1 MKQRQ
6 NAPVNHAER
15 EPLQAAA
22 LSSAA
27 SVRSESFGASTEAN
41 NSPRQLAQGALM
53 TQLMAGPSPAST
65 APAAAAG
72 PGATVQL
79 KGRIDLSKIDDE
91 EKRKRIEVLIK
102 QAREQRIAD
111 KQVARQ
117 TWLPDRHKDQADTM
131 DSAYNSSMEAAR
143 KKYGL
148 TIRGLKE
155 KEGLSDEQYLDG
167 ERYYGAEEDGVFKR
181 PDNGKH
187 YVKGHNGVFMSRFV
201 RRELNQYDIAALG
214 PDDARKDLSSTGI
227 STHSQVDIGRK
238 KPRLYGDGGKL
249 GQDLGTPEREFLQQ
263 SYGGGG
269 NQFAFSHTATQHP
282 ILSND
287 HLNFGVKGR
296 KDTNTTPHARIV
308 TDLSKLN
315 PEHRRAQWAMAPEEE
330 GGHIIRRPET
340 DFDEEWMKARR
351 SKVIQSGYRNKEVLS
366 STIPAE
372 AVVAIENGWETGD
385 YTGGVSAAG
394 QWFGGI
400 KKDKEKG
407 I

>member
-1 MKQRQ
+1 
-6 NAPVNHAER
+6 
-15 EPLQAAA
+15 
-22 LSSAA
+22 
-27 SVRSESFGASTEAN
+27 
-41 NSPRQLAQGALM
+41 M
-53 TQLMAGPSPAST
+53 TQLMAGQPPAGT
-65 APAAAAG
+65 APVASAG

-79 KGRIDLSKIDDE
+79 KGRIDLSKIEDE
-91 EKRKRIEVLIK
+91 EKRKRIEALIK

-117 TWLPDRHKDQADTM
+117 TWLPDRHKDQADIM
-131 DSAYNSSMEAAR
+131 DNAYNSSMEAAR
-143 KKYGL
+143 KQYGM

-167 ERYYGAEEDGVFKR
+167 ERYYGAEKDGVFKR
-181 PDNGKH
+181 PDNGKE

-201 RRELNQYDIAALG
+201 RRELNEH
-214 PDDARKDLSSTGI
+214 DLSAFTQEPDMTEVRRRAPALNLGDISGSLSPTGA
-227 STHSQVDIGRK
+227 SEHSETYGDRKKRARDEIKEVPERPRVKGRK
-238 KPRLYGDGGKL
+238 AKPGVKAIKAKPYRPGSPLVPAKPGVAFNTD
-249 GQDLGTPEREFLQQ
+249 DREFLQQ
-263 SYGGGG
+263 SLGGGG

-287 HLNFGVKGR
+287 HLNFGVKGA
-296 KDTNTTPHARIV
+296 KDSDLTSHARIV
-308 TDLSKLN
+308 TDLSKVDQV
-315 PEHRRAQWAMAPEEE
+315 HRRAQWAMAPEAE
-330 GGHIIRRPET
+330 GGHIIRRPES
-340 DFDEEWMKARR
+340 DFSEQWMKGRR

-372 AVVAIENGWETGD
+372 AVVALENGWETGD

-400 KKDKEKG
+400 KKDKEKV